1 MRDFQLMTLLVAFL
15 LGYFSNQ
22 IMMNMCDDNLVE
34 GSDTNETFWQK
45 YWWIKW
51 VIIVWLG
58 VPTLFTLVWFCVRI
72 SQGKQILYYNEG
84 NNLVRRSQVPLP
96 NPEAP

>member
-1 MRDFQLMTLLVAFL
+1 MTLLVAFL

-51 VIIVWLG
+51 IIVWLG
-58 VPTLFTLVWFCVRI
+58 VPTLFMLVWACVRF
-72 SQGKQILYYNEG
+72 SQGKPILSNEG